1 MWVVAFGF
9 RCEITAGQPRVPD
22 GDEIAEVGWYE
33 AGRWPEPRTVMG
45 PLLVAAALR
54 GERGG
59 YVPMPQP
66 GEEPPGSVWPP
77 NH

>member
-1 MWVVAFGF
+1 M
-9 RCEITAGQPRVPD
+9 AGADMGSQAAPSSHR

-33 AGRWPEPRTVMG
+33 AGRWPEPRTVIG

-59 YVPMPQP
+59 YVPMPQT

-77 NH
+77 DR